1 MPFKMNKTA
10 RIFFYV
16 IVFITITIAGLALWA
31 YSSRDEIKQYVLS
44 EINKSLKTNIKVES
58 IRIELFRQFPKV
70 GLNFSKVWVEDAF
83 KSKKPLLVAEH
94 IYLGFNFWNMLNHNY
109 KIQQI
114 TIEDGQV
121 DIYFNKSDQ
130 PNFAIFTEGSD
141 TSDMVLNLQKIIL
154 NNIDLSYKRTSQK
167 QSFELTFINQDAKI
181 EIVDSL
187 TLVDFRGNTQINH
200 IKTGNTK
207 WVSKKSMDIEASISF
222 NSATQTFNYE
232 IPTLIL
238 GKLSLS
244 LNGNYVFGNKSDN
257 IDLKIS
263 TNKVDIPAILSILPI
278 KSEILDEWNGD
289 GYVKIMG
296 TINGPIS
303 SKRNPDIDINFDIEN
318 GRLIRKKDDFT
329 LDKIKTKANIS
340 LSSLQSILQFETLSL
355 KMNKSSVMGSLII
368 KDFTNPYVEAKT
380 SIKMDAS
387 DFAALIGIAKH
398 EEVTGNIESAI
409 EVKGLLS
416 DLTDP
421 GRILQSDIK
430 GTATW
435 DLKSLHPVFS
445 KNKILESTA
454 SITFGSSISITSM
467 IIKTTTGTLNCNGTI
482 NNLTGYIFKDKSLDA
497 YLNLSADYLNIND
510 WNFSSGSSNGD
521 EKVKP
526 YKIVLNS
533 KADRFKYDKIEAN
546 AVRAIVSITPNTIQ
560 IQSLEANAFEGK
572 IRGEVSVLFDKKGY
586 TIQNNFVVD
595 GANVKTMFSQ
605 CNNFYQEEIKDNN
618 LSGTISGNLQM
629 VSKWDTLFQCDYQT
643 LNALLEVEVK
653 DGNIINYE
661 PLKNLSK
668 FADIED
674 LKNLKIAS
682 LKTTVFIRDN
692 KIEIPETDINNNA
705 LNLTISGSYRFDG
718 YMDYRI
724 KVRLSELLVK
734 KRKNKIALEFEEE
747 LDDNKGMY
755 VYLVMQGT
763 TDNLKIFYDKVSV
776 KKKVKQDLQSEKE
789 TIKETMKKE
798 FLKEKEPIKET
809 ESQEVEF
816 ELE

>member
-1 MPFKMNKTA
+1 MNKTA
-10 RIFFYV
+10 KILLYVFISISV
-16 IVFITITIAGLALWA
+16 IVAGLALWA
-31 YSSRDEIKQYVLS
+31 YSSRDDIKQYVLS

-58 IRIELFRQFPKV
+58 IQVELFRQFPKV
-70 GLNFSKVWVEDAF
+70 GLDFSKVWVEDAF
-83 KSKKPLLVAEH
+83 KSKQPLLVAEH
-94 IYLGFNFWNMLNHNY
+94 IYLGFNFWNILNHNY

-121 DIYFNKSDQ
+121 DIHYNKSDQ
-130 PNFAIFTEGSD
+130 PNFGIFTEGSD
-141 TSDMVLNLQKIIL
+141 TSEMVLNLQKINL
-154 NNIDLSYKRTSQK
+154 NNIDLTYNRKSQK
-167 QSFELTFINQDAKI
+167 QSFGFTFINQEAKI

-187 TLVDFRGNTQINH
+187 TLVELEG
-200 IKTGNTK
+200 KTNITHFKLGKTN
-207 WVSKKSMDIEASISF
+207 WVSNKIMDIEASISF
-222 NSATQTFNYE
+222 NSLIQTFTYD
-232 IPTLIL
+232 IPSLIL

-244 LNGNYVFGNKSDN
+244 LKGNYVFGNKSDN
-257 IDLKIS
+257 IDLKIR
-263 TNKVDIPAILSILPI
+263 TNEVDIPAILSLFPI
-278 KSEILDEWNGD
+278 KSEILEEWNGE
-289 GYVKIMG
+289 GNVKMMG
-296 TINGPIS
+296 SIKGPIS
-303 SKRNPDIDINFDIEN
+303 SKRNPDIDINFDIDN
-318 GRLIRKKDDFT
+318 GKLIRKKDNFT
-329 LDKIKTKANIS
+329 LNNITTKANIS
-340 LSSLQSILQFETLSL
+340 VSSIKSILQFETFSL

-368 KDFTNPYVEAKT
+368 KDFADPYVEAMT
-380 SIKMDAS
+380 SMNMDAS
-387 DFAALIGIAKH
+387 DVAALFGITKH
-398 EEVTGNIESAI
+398 QETIGNINSTL
-409 EVKGLLS
+409 EVKGYLK

-421 GRILQSDIK
+421 QRILNSDIK
-430 GTATW
+430 GAATW
-435 DLKSLHPVFS
+435 DLKNLHPEFS

-454 SITFGSSISITSM
+454 SVTLGSTISITSLV
-467 IIKTTTGTLNCNGTI
+467 IKTTTGTFTCNGTI
-482 NNLTGYIFKDKSLDA
+482 NNLAGYLFKDKSLEA
-497 YLNLSADYLNIND
+497 YLNLSADYLNMND
-510 WNFSSGSSNGD
+510 WIFSSGRSND
-521 EKVKP
+521 EAKVKP

-533 KADRFKYDKIEAN
+533 KADRFLYDKIEAN
-546 AVRAIVSITPNTIQ
+546 SIRAIVSMTPNEIE
-560 IQSLEANAFEGK
+560 IESLEANAFEGK
-572 IRGEVSVLFDKKGY
+572 LRGEVSVLFDKKGY

-595 GANVKTMFSQ
+595 DANVKTMFSQ

-629 VSKWDTLFQCDYQT
+629 VSKWDTLFRCDYQS

-682 LKTTVFIRDN
+682 LQTTVFIRDN

-705 LNLTISGSYRFDG
+705 LNLTISGSYKFDG

-734 KRKNKIALEFEEE
+734 KRKNKIAPEFEEE
-747 LDDNKGMY
+747 QDDNKGMY

-776 KKKVKQDLQSEKE
+776 KKKVKQDLQSEKA

-816 ELE
+816 ESE

>member
-10 RIFFYV
+10 KILLYVFISISV
-16 IVFITITIAGLALWA
+16 IVAGLALWA
-31 YSSRDEIKQYVLS
+31 YSSRDDIKQYVLS

-58 IRIELFRQFPKV
+58 IQVELFRQFPKV
-70 GLNFSKVWVEDAF
+70 GLDFSKVWVEDAF
-83 KSKKPLLVAEH
+83 KSKQPLLVAEH
-94 IYLGFNFWNMLNHNY
+94 IYLGFNFWNILNHNY

-121 DIYFNKSDQ
+121 DIHYNKSDQ
-130 PNFAIFTEGSD
+130 PNFGIFTEGSD
-141 TSDMVLNLQKIIL
+141 TSEMVLNLQKINL
-154 NNIDLSYKRTSQK
+154 NNIDLTYNRKSQK
-167 QSFELTFINQDAKI
+167 QSFGFTFINQEAKI

-187 TLVDFRGNTQINH
+187 TLVELEG
-200 IKTGNTK
+200 KTNITHFKLGKTN
-207 WVSKKSMDIEASISF
+207 WVSNKIMDIEASISF
-222 NSATQTFNYE
+222 NSLIQTFTYD
-232 IPTLIL
+232 IPSLIL

-244 LNGNYVFGNKSDN
+244 LKGNYVFGNKSDN
-257 IDLKIS
+257 IDLKIR
-263 TNKVDIPAILSILPI
+263 TNEVDIPAILSLFPI
-278 KSEILDEWNGD
+278 KSEILEEWNGE
-289 GYVKIMG
+289 GNAKMMG
-296 TINGPIS
+296 SIKGPIS
-303 SKRNPDIDINFDIEN
+303 SKRNPDIDINFDIDN
-318 GRLIRKKDDFT
+318 GKLIRKKDNFT
-329 LDKIKTKANIS
+329 LNNITTKANIS
-340 LSSLQSILQFETLSL
+340 VSSIKSILQFETFSL

-368 KDFTNPYVEAKT
+368 KDFADPYVEAMT
-380 SIKMDAS
+380 SMNMDAS
-387 DFAALIGIAKH
+387 DVAALVGITKH
-398 EEVTGNIESAI
+398 QETIGNINSTL
-409 EVKGLLS
+409 EVKGYLK

-421 GRILQSDIK
+421 QRILNSDIK
-430 GTATW
+430 GAARW
-435 DLKSLHPVFS
+435 DLKNLHPEFS

-454 SITFGSSISITSM
+454 SVTLGSTISISSLV
-467 IIKTTTGTLNCNGTI
+467 IKTTTGTFTCNGTI
-482 NNLTGYIFKDKSLDA
+482 NNLAGYLFKDKSLEA
-497 YLNLSADYLNIND
+497 YLNLSADYLNMND
-510 WNFSSGSSNGD
+510 WIFSSGRSND
-521 EKVKP
+521 EAKVKP

-533 KADRFKYDKIEAN
+533 KADRFSYDKIEAN
-546 AVRAIVSITPNTIQ
+546 SVRAIVSMTPNEIE
-560 IQSLEANAFEGK
+560 IESLEANAFEGK
-572 IRGEVSVLFDKKGY
+572 LRGEVSVLFDKKGY

-595 GANVKTMFSQ
+595 DANVKTMFSQ

-629 VSKWDTLFQCDYQT
+629 VSKWDTLFRCDYQS

-682 LKTTVFIRDN
+682 LQTTVFIRDN

-705 LNLTISGSYRFDG
+705 LNLTISGSYKFDG

-734 KRKNKIALEFEEE
+734 KRKNKIAPEFEEE
-747 LDDNKGMY
+747 QDDNKGMY

-776 KKKVKQDLQSEKE
+776 KKKVKQDLQSEKA

-816 ELE
+816 ESE